1 MSSGR
6 CSAPTIH
13 HTGEGRDPSH
23 AWVPA
28 CVGTTRLLAT
38 DLHNRWPSLFITRP
52 TGSSRLAQI
61 SADHPFILLH
71 LCRCA
76 LGDLTAEIERDDL
89 VGDRH
94 DEVHVMLD
102 EEDRDIAVMA
112 DAPDQRAE
120 PRDLLVVEPAGRLI
134 E

>member
-71 LCRCA
+71 LWRCA

-102 EEDRDIAVMA
+102 EKNGDLAFVA
-112 DAPDQRAE
+112 DPVNKGAE
-120 PRDLLVVEPAGRLI
+120 LTYLLMVE
-134 E
+134 